1 MGSALSGQRLR
12 RAEGRSF
19 LLEPGGQQV
28 RAWPCPF
35 VGFGSLPLSWKQGWS
50 EDRLYQV
57 EEARI
62 SLAKVP
68 RISWWLVYWFSCTGA
83 S

>member
-35 VGFGSLPLSWKQGWS
+35 VGFGSLPLSWKQG
-50 EDRLYQV
+50 
-57 EEARI
+57 
-62 SLAKVP
+62 
-68 RISWWLVYWFSCTGA
+68 
-83 S
+83 